1 MREIVSHIRS
11 RWESS
16 SLRRALRI
24 LSPTD
29 QRKVVLVSIL
39 QIFLGFLDL
48 LGVLAIGLLGTLSV
62 SGLESSVPGEGVSK
76 VLRILRIQDFEFQ
89 TQVGILV
96 AVATIL
102 LIGRTLLS
110 IYFTRRVLFFLSHRG
125 AKISAELISRLL
137 SQPLLIVQSRTTQ
150 EMLYSVTV
158 GVERVVIQVLASC
171 VVWVSDFSLL
181 LLLVLGILTLD
192 PITGAATILI
202 FLATGFFLF
211 KLLYVRAGQL
221 GATNTQLNI
230 ESNEK
235 IVEVFASYR
244 ESVVRD
250 RRNYYAREI
259 GSLRFK
265 LANAAAEISFLPYV
279 SKYVIETTVV
289 VGSLIVGGLQFF
301 LNDAS
306 HAVATLAIFLA
317 AGTRIAPAALRMQQ
331 GAISIK
337 SGLGASATTLD
348 LVEALGKS
356 PINYDSNDVP
366 DIEHKGFISEINMTD
381 VSLTYPNQVAPAISN
396 VDFKVP
402 IGKLV
407 AIVGPS
413 GAGKTTFVDILLGL
427 LNPDQGTV
435 TISGVPPQVAIPKW
449 PGAISYVPQD
459 VVIAEGTIRENVA
472 LGYPPEVATDS
483 LVMSALKV
491 AHLEEFIAT
500 LPDGIDT
507 QVGERGARLSGGQRQ
522 RLGIARAMFTRPCLL
537 VLDEATS
544 SLDGETEATIS
555 DSLHEL
561 HGSTTVIMIAHR
573 LSSVRNADI
582 VVYMDSGHIL
592 AMGTFEE
599 VRRIIPNFDR
609 QSRLMGL

>member
-1 MREIVSHIRS
+1 MLHKSG
-11 RWESS
+11 RWENS

-29 QRKVVLVSIL
+29 QRKIFLVSIL
-39 QIFLGFLDL
+39 QIILGFLDL

-62 SGLESSVPGEGVSK
+62 SGLESNVPGDGVSK
-76 VLRILRIQDFEFQ
+76 VLRILRIQNYEFQ

-96 AVATIL
+96 AAATVL

-110 IYFTRRVLFFLSHRG
+110 IYFTRRVLFFLSQRG
-125 AKISAELISRLL
+125 ARISAELISRLL

-150 EMLYSVTV
+150 EMLYSVTI
-158 GVERVVIQVLASC
+158 GVERVVIQVLASS

-181 LLLVLGILTLD
+181 ILLIIGIFILD
-192 PITGAATILI
+192 PVTGAATILI

-211 KLLYVRAGQL
+211 KLLHVRAGLL

-230 ESNEK
+230 ASNEK

-259 GSLRFK
+259 GSIRFK

-289 VGSLIVGGLQFF
+289 VGALIIGGLQFI

-306 HAVATLAIFLA
+306 HAVATLAVFLA

-331 GAISIK
+331 GTISIK

-348 LVEALGKS
+348 LVDALGKN

-366 DIEHKGFISEINMTD
+366 DTEHKGFMPEVNMTD
-381 VSLTYPNQVAPAISN
+381 VFLTYPNQVTPAVSN
-396 VDFKVP
+396 VNLKIP
-402 IGKLV
+402 IGKFV

-413 GAGKTTFVDILLGL
+413 GAGKTSLVDILLGIL
-427 LNPDQGTV
+427 TPDEGTV
-435 TISGVPPQVAIPKW
+435 SISGMPPQIAIPKW

-472 LGYPPEVATDS
+472 LGYPSEEATDA

-491 AHLEEFIAT
+491 AHLEQFITT
-500 LPDGIDT
+500 LPHGIDT
-507 QVGERGARLSGGQRQ
+507 QVGERGAKISGGQRQ
-522 RLGIARAMFTRPCLL
+522 RLGIARAMFTRPSLL

-555 DSLHEL
+555 DSLQEL

-582 VVYMDSGHIL
+582 VVYMDSGNIL
-592 AMGTFEE
+592 ATGTFEE

>member
-1 MREIVSHIRS
+1 MLHMRS

-29 QRKVVLVSIL
+29 QRKLLLVSIL

-62 SGLESSVPGEGVSK
+62 SGLESNVPSEGVNK
-76 VLRILRIQDFEFQ
+76 ALGILRIQNYDFQ

-96 AVATIL
+96 AGATVL

-110 IYFTRRVLFFLSHRG
+110 IFFTRRVLFFLSQRG
-125 AKISAELISRLL
+125 ARISAELISRLL

-150 EMLYSVTV
+150 EMLYSVTI

-181 LLLVLGILTLD
+181 ILLIVGILTLD
-192 PITGAATILI
+192 PVTGAATILI
-202 FLATGFFLF
+202 FLATGFFLY
-211 KLLYVRAGQL
+211 KLLHVRAGLL

-230 ESNEK
+230 ASNEK

-259 GSLRFK
+259 GSIRFK

-289 VGSLIVGGLQFF
+289 VGSLIVGGLQFI
-301 LNDAS
+301 LNDVS

-331 GAISIK
+331 GTISIK

-348 LVEALGKS
+348 LVDALGKT

-366 DIEHKGFISEINMTD
+366 DTEHKGFKPEVSMTN
-381 VSLTYPNQVAPAISN
+381 VSLTYPNQGAPAISN
-396 VDFKVP
+396 VNFKIP
-402 IGKLV
+402 IGKFV

-413 GAGKTTFVDILLGL
+413 GAGKTTLVDILLGI
-427 LNPDQGTV
+427 LNPDEGTV
-435 TISGVPPQVAIPKW
+435 SISGLPPQVAVPKW

-472 LGYPPEVATDS
+472 LGYPLEEATDA
-483 LVMSALKV
+483 LVMNALRV
-491 AHLEEFIAT
+491 AHLEQFIAT
-500 LPDGIDT
+500 LPLGIDT
-507 QVGERGARLSGGQRQ
+507 EVGERGAKISGGQRQ
-522 RLGIARAMFTRPCLL
+522 RLGIARAMFTRPSLI

-561 HGSTTVIMIAHR
+561 HGTTTVIMIAHR

-592 AMGTFEE
+592 AIGTFEE
-599 VRRIIPNFDR
+599 VRGIIPNFDR

>member
-1 MREIVSHIRS
+1 MLHKSG
-11 RWESS
+11 RWENS

-29 QRKVVLVSIL
+29 QRKIFLVSIL
-39 QIFLGFLDL
+39 QIILGFLDL

-62 SGLESSVPGEGVSK
+62 SGLESNVQGDGVSK
-76 VLRILRIQDFEFQ
+76 VLRILRIQNYEFQ

-96 AVATIL
+96 AAATVL
-102 LIGRTLLS
+102 LVGRTLLS
-110 IYFTRRVLFFLSHRG
+110 MYFTRRVLVFLSQRG
-125 AKISAELISRLL
+125 ARISAELISRLL

-150 EMLYSVTV
+150 EMLYSVTI
-158 GVERVVIQVLASC
+158 GVERVVIQVLASS

-181 LLLVLGILTLD
+181 ILLIIGIFILD
-192 PITGAATILI
+192 PVTGAATILI

-211 KLLYVRAGQL
+211 KLLHVRAGLL

-230 ESNEK
+230 ASNEK

-259 GSLRFK
+259 GSIRFK

-289 VGSLIVGGLQFF
+289 VGALIIGGLQFI

-306 HAVATLAIFLA
+306 HAVAILAVFLA

-331 GAISIK
+331 GTISIK

-348 LVEALGKS
+348 LVDALGKN

-366 DIEHKGFISEINMTD
+366 DTEHKGFMPEVSMTD
-381 VSLTYPNQVAPAISN
+381 VFLTYPNQVTPAVSN
-396 VDFKVP
+396 VNIKIP
-402 IGKLV
+402 IGKFV

-413 GAGKTTFVDILLGL
+413 GAGKTSLVDILLGIL
-427 LNPDQGTV
+427 IPDEGTV
-435 TISGVPPQVAIPKW
+435 SISGMPPQIAIPKW

-472 LGYPPEVATDS
+472 LGYPSEEATDA

-491 AHLEEFIAT
+491 AHLEQFITT
-500 LPDGIDT
+500 LPHGIDT
-507 QVGERGARLSGGQRQ
+507 QVGERGAKISGGQRQ
-522 RLGIARAMFTRPCLL
+522 RLGIARAMFTRPSLL

-555 DSLHEL
+555 DSLQEL

-582 VVYMDSGHIL
+582 VVYMDSGNIL
-592 AMGTFEE
+592 ATGTFEE